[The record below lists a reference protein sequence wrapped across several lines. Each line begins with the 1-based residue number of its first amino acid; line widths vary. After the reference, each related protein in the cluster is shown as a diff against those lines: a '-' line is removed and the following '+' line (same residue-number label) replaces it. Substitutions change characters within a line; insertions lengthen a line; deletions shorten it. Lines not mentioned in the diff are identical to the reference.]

1 MNLNKLGIV
10 GLSVVTMMTPVS
22 TVVLAEDPTPTP
34 DAKNSNI
41 TYTID
46 SSYEWTIH
54 SDLNLNNATS
64 SKPVSGDVTVKT
76 ANIASNQNLTIAIK
90 GSGTDGAFT
99 MKDLNGTGTNEIA
112 YSVNGGNVTTGSTIL
127 TVTAGETMPKTVS
140 LQFALASSDVK
151 AGNYKG
157 QVIYTATLNTTKD

>member
-10 GLSVVTMMTPVS
+10 ALSVVTMMTPV
-22 TVVLAEDPTPTP
+22 TTAALAEDPTPTP

-46 SSYEWTIH
+46 SSYEWSIH
-54 SDLNLNNATS
+54 SDLNLNNATAS
-64 SKPVSGDVTVKT
+64 NPVSGDVTVTK

-127 TVTAGETMPKTVS
+127 TVTAGETMPKAVS
-140 LQFALASSDVK
+140 LKFALASSDVK

>member
-10 GLSVVTMMTPVS
+10 ALSVVTMMTPVS

-46 SSYEWTIH
+46 SSYEWQIH

-64 SKPVSGDVTVKT
+64 SNPVSGDVTVTK

-127 TVTAGETMPKTVS
+127 TVTAGETMPKAVS
-140 LQFALASSDVK
+140 LKFALASSDVK